1 MPSRTP
7 TRNTT
12 NKTTT
17 TNSELADQLSRLGL
31 TRTAEDLDD
40 FLARATKKR
49 WSPRVLLEEL
59 AREEIAERERR

>member
-7 TRNTT
+7 SQ
-12 NKTTT
+12 NKTMK
-17 TNSELADQLSRLGL
+17 NSRDALADQLARLGL

-59 AREEIAERERR
+59 AREEIAERERRSL